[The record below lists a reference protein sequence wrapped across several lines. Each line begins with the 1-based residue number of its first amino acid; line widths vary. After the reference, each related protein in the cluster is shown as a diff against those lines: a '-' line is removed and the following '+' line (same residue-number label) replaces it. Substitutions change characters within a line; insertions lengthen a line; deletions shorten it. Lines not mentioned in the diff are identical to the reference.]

1 MELQTVDNTVEIRGA
16 RRNSVLRGWIW
27 IQVLSLPVAIAGA
40 IYITPFIIPIWLL
53 ALFLWLIPAAFVT
66 FLCEVKIH
74 TFELLLLMLAYGAG
88 PALQMS
94 GANSFPNNAAD
105 RIAFIAMMLLHGAYV
120 LTASSWGLW
129 AAERLHFTNAWKRAA
144 LMVLGFVAPFAI
156 VGCWFGPL
164 IYWLG
169 GRFIGFVIVFLS
181 IGTLV
186 LAVGTHRRAA
196 HSEKKVPVTDSMSP
210 VR

>member
-1 MELQTVDNTVEIRGA
+1 MELQTVYNTVEIRGA
-16 RRNSVLRGWIW
+16 RLNSVLRGWLW
-27 IQVLSLPVAIAGA
+27 TQVLSLPAVIAGA
-40 IYITPFIIPIWLL
+40 IYITPFISPIWLL

-120 LTASSWGLW
+120 LTAGSWGLW
-129 AAERLHFTNAWKRAA
+129 AAERLHFTNEWKRAA

-156 VGCWFGPL
+156 VGCWFGTL
-164 IYWLG
+164 LYWLG
-169 GRFIGFVIVFLS
+169 GRLSGASVVLVS
-181 IGTLV
+181 IGVLV
-186 LAVGTHRRAA
+186 AFARIHRRAIRA
-196 HSEKKVPVTDSMSP
+196 THAENSIALTQ
-210 VR
+210 